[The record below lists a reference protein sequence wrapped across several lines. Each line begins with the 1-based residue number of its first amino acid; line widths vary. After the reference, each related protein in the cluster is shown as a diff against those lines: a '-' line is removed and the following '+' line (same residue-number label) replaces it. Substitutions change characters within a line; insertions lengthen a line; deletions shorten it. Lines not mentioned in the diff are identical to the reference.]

1 MFKGEP
7 AIHYS
12 HSAQTIKVAEVTME
26 SVLSL
31 GV

>member
-12 HSAQTIKVAEVTME
+12 HSMQTIKVAEVTME
-26 SVLSL
+26 NVLSL